1 MNNKFM
7 KTALAVA
14 CTTVLASAVN
24 AANWT
29 MLQGTEP
36 KAAAA
41 RAKVWGFIEASYQK
55 DNSAAN
61 PYVGT
66 PGNNYELV
74 PPKLIGPDLESQS
87 GFNVR
92 RARIGVRGQ
101 GLPLDG
107 DVNYFILAELGNNAI
122 THGDG
127 SSVKLT
133 DASITLNQ
141 FEGARIRVGAFK
153 VPTFEEGYQAIH
165 VFDYINFTEVAN
177 QMMLERFP
185 NKQATLNRNNV
196 GGFNF
201 KDGNNESPFNRFDQ
215 PVGAFRDVGVQVFDA
230 FRDGDWEHTYA
241 AMLGNG
247 NGVNFSDNDGN
258 RDTHLYWS
266 SEKIFG
272 GKGPFRKGLK
282 LFAWSQSGKRT
293 LYNPATPFPGGPGA
307 DPEPAGKTEYDRK
320 RSGIGFKLLK
330 DNYRVTAEYLKGDGM
345 IFLGPDNPSFTI
357 TGPCLE
363 AVPPPAPGAN
373 FPNNNV
379 NGAPQCLADG
389 NRPLLADGRK
399 GESDGYY
406 LEGGYKF
413 PGTKWE
419 VDARYDVYNR
429 LTDAV
434 QLAGPCAFE
443 FKFETITLGAQY
455 HINKKTRLTMNVADR
470 DFESVNCPAPAPGG
484 NPNNNLSGVDKRY
497 GIQLRHIF

>member
-55 DNSAAN
+55 DNSAVN
-61 PYVGT
+61 PHVGT

-185 NKQATLNRNNV
+185 NKQATLNRNNTA
-196 GGFNF
+196 GFEF
-201 KDGNNESPFNRFDQ
+201 FYGNNESPFNRFDQ
-215 PVGAFRDVGVQVFDA
+215 PVGAFRDVGIQVFDA

-293 LYNPATPFPGGPGA
+293 LYNPAVPAPFDTEPGG
-307 DPEPAGKTEYDRK
+307 KQEYDRD

-330 DNYRVTAEYLKGDGM
+330 DNFRVSAEYLKGDGM

-357 TGPCLE
+357 TAPCLP
-363 AVPPPAPGAN
+363 AAGPP
-373 FPNNNV
+373 V
-379 NGAPQCLADG
+379 TTCLVDA

-406 LEGGYKF
+406 IEGGYKF

-429 LTDAV
+429 LTNAV
-434 QLAGPCAFE
+434 QLAGPCDFE
-443 FKFETITLGAQY
+443 FTFETITLGAQY

-470 DFESVNCPAPAPGG
+470 DFEAGTCPAVGPGG
-484 NPNNNLSGVDKRY
+484 TPNNNLAGVDKRY